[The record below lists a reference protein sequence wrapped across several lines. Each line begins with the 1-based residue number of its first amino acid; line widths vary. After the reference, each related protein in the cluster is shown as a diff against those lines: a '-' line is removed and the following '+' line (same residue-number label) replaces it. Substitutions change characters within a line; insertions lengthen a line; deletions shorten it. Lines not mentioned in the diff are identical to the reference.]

1 MLSAPLIYPI
11 TEGLAD
17 ESNFDQQ
24 LSQIMSNAIAA
35 AEAGVALFQLRE
47 KQLSAKLLFELT
59 AAIVRETKG
68 TGLQLI
74 VNGRPDIALAA
85 GAVGVHLPVNGLPI
99 ADVRRTFGS
108 GLLIG
113 ASCHTIEELSAAREN
128 GADFATFGPIFASP
142 GKGEPKGIGDLHSAA
157 SAVEDFP
164 VLALGGVSI
173 EKINEVAA
181 TGAAGVAAIRALS
194 SPEKIVAFARRME
207 FAFNERSSESLS

>member
-11 TEGLAD
+11 SEGLAD
-17 ESNFDQQ
+17 ESNFGEQ
-24 LSQIMSNAIAA
+24 LSRIMSNAIAA
-35 AEAGVALFQLRE
+35 AEVGVALFQVRE

-59 AAIVRETKG
+59 VAIVRETKA
-68 TGLQLI
+68 TGLRVV
-74 VNGRPDIALAA
+74 VNGRPDVALAA
-85 GAVGVHLPVNGLPI
+85 GASGVHLPANGLPI

-113 ASCHTIEELSAAREN
+113 ASCHIIEELSAAREN

-142 GKGEPKGIGDLHSAA
+142 GKGEPKGISGLHSAA
-157 SAVEDFP
+157 AVEGLP

-173 EKINEVAA
+173 ENVGEVAA
-181 TGAAGVAAIRALS
+181 SGAAGVAAIRALS